1 MTNLAFDNYSLL
13 EETEASLWLALS
25 RAQNALRPPYPLM
38 MQVAPRTMF
47 GQNRWSLPAAWF
59 PAGSHPKADL
69 NFLAKA
75 YLSNGEKRRLDPG
88 SLLIQQLKEI
98 AYSLLH
104 IIHIFSDARAPA
116 TVANS
121 FVTVRKLLIAA
132 AEVGCSSLSEI
143 TPTNAKSIIELAS
156 GGRIRIELVTWL
168 ENLAE
173 LTRRGYITDGVQN
186 YDFDIEIVLPNKDT
200 SVARGKQPLNDDE
213 RSLLLTNL
221 LKVMDHQDNFICWT
235 EDCLATPSANIHA
248 RKWLSTIFPKVSEKD
263 YHFPDVLIHLYQA
276 ATGLLIGESLGPRP
290 SELLSIE
297 RGFIHRHGPNAF
309 VSLDHFTLDSVTTKS
324 IKKIG
329 GMQKRLRIPELVYKA
344 ALGLEEIH
352 SMLGRSTPRL
362 FSGVSEELE
371 YSTNRWNWI
380 LKKFCEVTEL
390 PFRVTQY
397 TARKTLISNV
407 ARTVTNG
414 LSAAQVVMDH
424 DDRGTTAG
432 YGLSNP
438 FVREEIYAECLDAF
452 RDGTRTLVEMT
463 AAAGGPGLGGKGGAR
478 LEARVASLAGS
489 DGVVVPEAVET
500 FVEELLQEDVVP
512 IPVARGVLC
521 LKQATFMGECGRL
534 VPDIGGCRPIC
545 PAQVQQQNRRDL
557 LRWEFEMA
565 RSGDLEGQSELQKA
579 FWLSEMEGQLA
590 AWPDL
595 RSDFE
600 EILTTVPALRGIR

>member
-25 RAQNALRPPYPLM
+25 RAQNALRPPYPLRM
-38 MQVAPRTMF
+38 PVTPRSMF
-47 GQNRWSLPAAWF
+47 GQDRWFLPTAWF

-75 YLSNGEKRRLDPG
+75 YLSNGQKRRLDPG

-116 TVANS
+116 TVARS

-168 ENLAE
+168 ENLTE

-186 YDFDIEIVLPNKDT
+186 YDFDIEIVVPNKDT
-200 SVARGKQPLNDDE
+200 SAPRGKQPLNDDE

-221 LKVMDHQDNFICWT
+221 LKLMDHQDEFICWT
-235 EDCLATPSANIHA
+235 EDCLATPSANSHA
-248 RKWLSTIFPKVSEKD
+248 REWLSTILPRAAEKD
-263 YHFPDVLIHLYQA
+263 YRFPDLLIHLYQA
-276 ATGLLIGESLGPRP
+276 TTGLLIGESMGPRP

-309 VSLDHFTLDSVTTKS
+309 VSLDHFTLDSITTKS
-324 IKKIG
+324 IRKIG
-329 GMQKRLRIPELVYKA
+329 GMQRRLRIPELVYKA
-344 ALGLEEIH
+344 AVGLEEMH
-352 SMLGRSTPRL
+352 SMLGQGTPRL
-362 FSGVSEELE
+362 FSGPCEELE

-380 LKKFCEVTEL
+380 LKRFCEVTEL

-407 ARTVTNG
+407 ARTITNG
-414 LSAAQVVMDH
+414 LSAAQVLMDH
-424 DDRGTTAG
+424 EDRGTTAG

-478 LEARVASLAGS
+478 LEARVASLAGR
-489 DGVVVPEAVET
+489 DGVVVPEAIET
-500 FVEELLQEDVVP
+500 YVEELLQQDVMP
-512 IPVARGVLC
+512 IPVARGILC
-521 LKQATFMGECGRL
+521 LKHASAKGECGNV
-534 VPDIGGCRPIC
+534 VPDIGGCKHTC
-545 PAQVQQQNRRDL
+545 PAQVQKQNRRDL
-557 LRWEFEMA
+557 MLWELEMA
-565 RSGDLEGQSELQKA
+565 RSGGLEELSQLQKA
-579 FWLSEMEGQLA
+579 FWVNEIEGLLV
-590 AWPDL
+590 AWPEL
-595 RSDFE
+595 RPDFE
-600 EILTTVPALRGIR
+600 AILTTVPALKGIR

>member
-25 RAQNALRPPYPLM
+25 RAENALRPPYPLT
-38 MQVAPRTMF
+38 MQVTPRSMF
-47 GQNRWSLPAAWF
+47 GQDRWFLPTAWF

-75 YLSNGEKRRLDPG
+75 YLSNGQKRRLDPG

-168 ENLAE
+168 ENLTE

-186 YDFDIEIVLPNKDT
+186 YDFDIEIVIPNKDT
-200 SVARGKQPLNDDE
+200 SVPRGKQPLDDDE

-221 LKVMDHQDNFICWT
+221 LKVMDHQDEFICWT

-248 RKWLSTIFPKVSEKD
+248 REWLSTIFPRVAEKD
-263 YHFPDVLIHLYQA
+263 YRFPDLLIHLYQA
-276 ATGLLIGESLGPRP
+276 TTGLLIGESLGPRP

-297 RGFIHRHGPNAF
+297 RGFIHHHGPNAF
-309 VSLDHFTLDSVTTKS
+309 VSLDHFTLDSITTKS
-324 IKKIG
+324 IRKIG
-329 GMQKRLRIPELVYKA
+329 GMQRRLRIPELVYKA
-344 ALGLEEIH
+344 AVGLEEIH
-352 SMLGRSTPRL
+352 SMLGRRTSRL

-380 LKKFCEVTEL
+380 LKRFCEVTEL

-407 ARTVTNG
+407 ARTITNG

-424 DDRGTTAG
+424 EDRGTTAG

-478 LEARVASLAGS
+478 LEARVASLAAR
-489 DGVVVPEAVET
+489 DGVVVPEAIET
-500 FVEELLQEDVVP
+500 YVEELLQQDVVP
-512 IPVARGVLC
+512 IPVARGILC
-521 LKQATFMGECGRL
+521 LKHASAKGECGNV
-534 VPDIGGCRPIC
+534 VPDIGRCKHTC
-545 PAQVQQQNRRDL
+545 PAQVQKQNRRDL
-557 LRWEFEMA
+557 MLWELEMA
-565 RSGDLEGQSELQKA
+565 RSGGLEELSQLQKA
-579 FWLSEMEGQLA
+579 FWVNEIEGLLV
-590 AWPDL
+590 AWPEL
-595 RSDFE
+595 RPDFE
-600 EILTTVPALRGIR
+600 AILTTVPALKGIR

>member
-1 MTNLAFDNYSLL
+1 MTKLALDNYCLT

-25 RAQNALRPPYPLM
+25 RAQNALRPPYPLA
-38 MQVAPRTMF
+38 MQVTPHSTF
-47 GQNRWSLPAAWF
+47 GQDRWFLPTAWF
-59 PAGSHPKADL
+59 PAGSHPKAYL

-75 YLSNGEKRRLDPG
+75 HLSNGQKRRLDPG

-104 IIHIFSDARAPA
+104 IIHIFSDARTPA

-121 FVTVRKLLIAA
+121 FLTVRRLLIAA
-132 AEVGCSSLSEI
+132 AEVGCSSISEI

-156 GGRIRIELVTWL
+156 IGRLRVELVTWL

-186 YDFDIEIVLPNKDT
+186 YDFDIEVVTPNKDT
-200 SVARGKQPLNDDE
+200 SVPSGKQPLNDDE

-221 LKVMDHQDNFICWT
+221 LKVMDHQDEFICWT
-235 EDCLATPSANIHA
+235 EDCLTTPSANTYA
-248 RKWLSTIFPKVSEKD
+248 RQWLATIFPKVAEKD
-263 YHFPDVLIHLYQA
+263 YRFPDILIHLYQA
-276 ATGLLIGESLGPRP
+276 TTGLLVGEAIGPRP

-297 RGFIHRHGPNAF
+297 TGFVHQHGPNKF
-309 VSLDHFTLDSVTTKS
+309 VSLEHFSLDSITTKS
-324 IKKIG
+324 ARNIG
-329 GMQKRLRIPELVYKA
+329 GSQRRLRIPELVYKA
-344 ALGLEEIH
+344 AVGLEEIH
-352 SMLGRSTPRL
+352 SMLGRRTPRL

-407 ARTVTNG
+407 ARTITHG

-424 DDRGTTAG
+424 QDRGTTAG

-452 RDGTRTLVEMT
+452 RDGTRTLLEMT

-478 LEARVASLAGS
+478 LEARVASLATSEGAI
-489 DGVVVPEAVET
+489 VPEAIAT
-500 FVEELLQEDVVP
+500 YVEELLQQDVVP
-512 IPVARGVLC
+512 IPVARGILC
-521 LKQATFMGECGRL
+521 LKQASAKGDCGNF
-534 VPDIGGCRPIC
+534 VPDIGRCKHTC
-545 PAQVQQQNRRDL
+545 PAQVQKQNKRDL
-557 LRWEFEMA
+557 LHWEIEMA
-565 RSGDLEGQSELQKA
+565 RSGGLEEMSQLQKA
-579 FWLSEMEGQLA
+579 FWVNEIEGLLV
-590 AWPDL
+590 AWPELIPDY
-595 RSDFE
+595 E
-600 EILTTVPALRGIR
+600 AIVTTIPALRGIR